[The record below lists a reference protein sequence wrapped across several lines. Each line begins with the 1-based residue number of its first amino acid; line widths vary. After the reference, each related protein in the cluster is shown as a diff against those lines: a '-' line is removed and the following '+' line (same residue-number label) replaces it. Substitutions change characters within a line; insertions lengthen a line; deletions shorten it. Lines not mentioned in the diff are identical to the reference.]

1 MLYSTV
7 VNCYFE
13 EVRNVDMPIYCFYNT
28 FIHYNLRCR
37 TVMYQ
42 RAGFYSQFVT
52 ICLTPFDVLHLTVA
66 GVQGK

>member
-1 MLYSTV
+1 MLICQFIVS
-7 VNCYFE
+7 
-13 EVRNVDMPIYCFYNT
+13 IIHSYN
-28 FIHYNLRCR
+28 HYNLRCR

-52 ICLTPFDVLHLTVA
+52 ICLTPFDVLHLTVT